1 MFLIIKHKNSCF
13 FFLDEPTRAFLFF
26 TFFSVIL
33 FFFMDVFILHLSRV
47 FSFSIFLVCFH
58 YSTFSGAFFFDLSR
72 YFIFHRFRV
81 LLCCCTAIA
90 TDLRKLFL
98 LSGVFY
104 LTLLPHICHSTA
116 SSTDLRELFFPLRRF
131 LPYTLSR
138 HFAQP
143 ALIKAFLGASSS
155 WRLQGLPLRFET
167 QTRSIC
173 LIESESVQQKLLVDR
188 LYLCIKALRNTIS
201 ISSRF
206 WTHCLIACI
215 CIEKRILY
223 PLYHR
228 STSCS

>member
-1 MFLIIKHKNSCF
+1 MFSFHHW
-13 FFLDEPTRAFLFF
+13 FLLLFF
-26 TFFSVIL
+26 GCFCCW
-33 FFFMDVFILHLSRV
+33 LHLFISSNFFTLTV
-47 FSFSIFLVCFH
+47 FFV
-58 YSTFSGAFFFDLSR
+58 R
-72 YFIFHRFRV
+72 YFVFVWLHLFISPTLFTLTVRYPD
-81 LLCCCTAIA
+81 CCCTASA
-90 TDLRKLFL
+90 THLRGLFL

-138 HFAQP
+138 HLAQP

-173 LIESESVQQKLLVDR
+173 LAESESVQQKLLVDR
-188 LYLCIKALRNTIS
+188 LYLCIKALRNTMS

-215 CIEKRILY
+215 CIEKCILY

-228 STSCS
+228 STSCSLV